1 MIDYENLLNIVKT
14 ENDLEDFLTEHD
26 EWDYL
31 YNLSNIRKNVLEWY
45 DFREDARLLEIGAEC
60 GAVTGLFCER
70 VSEVVSFDSDERKC
84 EINRERNKS
93 YSNLKVISSTENLE
107 KAIIGNPLEEEGDNN
122 DESVETIKFDYVVII
137 ADVSD
142 ASLNL
147 ASKMLKQDGIL
158 IIVAANRFGIKYFA
172 GASDVGE
179 IKRLGRKKLID
190 MLIRHFFTDMTFYYP
205 IPDYVFTTE
214 IFSEN
219 NLPKRGDIKS
229 ESPDFTDGT
238 IRVFDEVKAID
249 DICDDGD
256 FEEFANSFI
265 VVCKN

>member
-93 YSNLKVISSTENLE
+93 YSNLKVISSTED
-107 KAIIGNPLEEEGDNN
+107 LEE
-122 DESVETIKFDYVVII
+122 IKFDYVVII

-265 VVCKN
+265 VVCQN